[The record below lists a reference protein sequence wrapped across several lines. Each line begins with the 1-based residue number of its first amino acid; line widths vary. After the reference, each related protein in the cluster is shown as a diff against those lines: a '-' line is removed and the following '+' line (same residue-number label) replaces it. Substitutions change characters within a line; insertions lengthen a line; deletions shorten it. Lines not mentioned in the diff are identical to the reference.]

1 MGSFL
6 EGVDQ
11 QTEVFGLVFIIL
23 AAYMYI
29 KCDKCCPPPP
39 PYLRDRVQVCGGGG
53 GGGVRCVCLRA
64 RVFACNAFADSYTRI
79 GELLKMPNILRGVSS
94 YQSANIRAQ
103 ASNFPTGV
111 KGD

>member
-29 KCDKCCPPPP
+29 KCDKCCPPPRP
-39 PYLRDRVQVCGGGG
+39 P
-53 GGGVRCVCLRA
+53 
-64 RVFACNAFADSYTRI
+64 
-79 GELLKMPNILRGVSS
+79 P
-94 YQSANIRAQ
+94 
-103 ASNFPTGV
+103 
-111 KGD
+111 